1 MNKNILNY
9 IEECEAW
16 KVGIK
21 NLHWS
26 ADNMSQHELCDDI
39 ADEISNFEDLV
50 SEVEQSISGKIKL
63 NGFTPKSYKIT
74 SLKSF
79 VEDVISASQSF
90 LKELEGMGEKY
101 VGIKSEC
108 ETFIGTMQRKL
119 YLVNFTLKEE
129 LKKRLRDKI
138 NESRPKNLAN
148 TEDVEKFMGRRPKT
162 IKARI
167 NQIYR
172 IVKKYGI
179 DSRKY
184 HDESWQAIDDYYR
197 AITSLGC
204 EVELKPCGHLNNAD
218 SMESDGGYCD
228 YDPYDHMPR
237 SKQYA
242 IRIMFED
249 GMTIDGYIKCMAA
262 GTVSDPFA
270 SYDTCMV
277 LWPKQN
283 NVLEAKNMSK
293 QMRLTEAELK
303 QVVKEAAMKILSET
317 PLNYDIDNFS
327 GRWNKYPGNGY
338 DLTSGD
344 EYIDDEGY
352 LDDPYKKNEIEDA
365 LKDDE
370 WEWGKDMDLKGAE
383 NDYSWDRFEHKP
395 IAQGLDPYYK
405 VGKRAV
411 GRETDDAINMRNRQ
425 NDWSDRELRHG
436 GRVMDKY
443 VHGKYDGED
452 VGDAW
457 DDLHYESKKPM
468 KVTESELKTIVREAA
483 MQLINEYNQRMAN
496 TKGFIRSTHGH
507 GDISKRRKK
516 ATPEERAEAR
526 RRLGIPE
533 PEKVAEE
540 SIDIDPKNKGKFTAT
555 KKATGKS
562 TEELTHSKNPLTRK
576 RANFA
581 KMAKRHWKPLKESDY
596 MDDGNLESQYGKN
609 PDSMWTYGTNLNPSV
624 VDGLEPNQVRHA
636 GNGNIKNDN
645 NASWDYFDAV
655 SNGADMKM
663 RNRLDADY
671 RERTN
676 NSPFNGIRKRMDM
689 AMAFPRQT
697 PNERFKQDLDK
708 QWKDT
713 QDIEKYSRQAD
724 SRPLHRK
731 GSLNRA

>member
-9 IEECEAW
+9 IEECEGW

-50 SEVEQSISGKIKL
+50 SEIEQSISGKIKL

-79 VEDVISASQSF
+79 VEDVISASKSF
-90 LKELEGMGEKY
+90 LKKLEGMGEKY

-129 LKKRLRDKI
+129 LKKRLRDRI

-148 TEDVEKFMGRRPKT
+148 IEDVEKFMGRRPKT
-162 IKARI
+162 VKARI

-184 HDESWQAIDDYYR
+184 NDESWQAIDDYYR

-277 LWPKQN
+277 LWPKSN
-283 NVLEAKNMSK
+283 KVLEAKNMSK
-293 QMRLTEAELK
+293 QVRLTEAELK
-303 QVVKEAAMKILSET
+303 QIIKETATKILTET

-327 GRWNKYPGNGY
+327 GRWSKNMPDDYIDGESEGYFDDPNRKGDIEY
-338 DLTSGD
+338 DLDDYASEEGD
-344 EYIDDEGY
+344 TR
-352 LDDPYKKNEIEDA
+352 PM
-365 LKDDE
+365 KDI
-370 WEWGKDMDLKGAE
+370 E
-383 NDYSWDRFEHKP
+383 NDYSWGLYDVQP
-395 IAQGLDPYYK
+395 IAQSPESEYAMSPKAGVPFDVDK
-405 VGKRAV
+405 
-411 GRETDDAINMRNRQ
+411 AISMRNRG
-425 NDWSDRELRHG
+425 NNWTDRELRHG

-457 DDLHYESKKPM
+457 DDLHYESKEPM
-468 KVTESELKTIVREAA
+468 KVTESEVKELVREAA
-483 MQLINEYNQRMAN
+483 MQIINEYNQRMAN
-496 TKGFIRSTHGH
+496 TKRFVRSTHGH
-507 GDISKRRKK
+507 GDASKRRKM
-516 ATPEERAEAR
+516 ATPEERAETR

-533 PEKVAEE
+533 LEKVTEE

-713 QDIEKYSRQAD
+713 QDIAKYSRQAD

>member
-9 IEECEAW
+9 IEECEGW

-50 SEVEQSISGKIKL
+50 SEIEQSISGKIKL

-79 VEDVISASQSF
+79 VEDVISASKSF
-90 LKELEGMGEKY
+90 LKKLEGMGEKY

-129 LKKRLRDKI
+129 LKKRLRDRI

-148 TEDVEKFMGRRPKT
+148 IEDVEKFMGRRPKT

-172 IVKKYGI
+172 IVKRYGI
-179 DSRKY
+179 DSKLY
-184 HDESWQAIDDYYR
+184 HDDHWQAKDDYYR

-204 EVELKPCGHLNNAD
+204 DFEMRPCGNSNNLD
-218 SMESDGGYCD
+218 NWDDITSDGGYCD
-228 YDPYDHMPR
+228 YAEDGMPR
-237 SKQYA
+237 SKQYSVN
-242 IRIMFED
+242 IMYDD
-249 GMTIDGYIKCMAA
+249 GMNIGGYIKFMAA
-262 GTVSDPFA
+262 GTVEDPFA

-277 LWPKQN
+277 LWPKSN
-283 NVLEAKNMSK
+283 KVLEAKNMSK
-293 QMRLTEAELK
+293 QVRLTEAELK
-303 QVVKEAAMKILSET
+303 QIIKETATKILTET

-327 GRWNKYPGNGY
+327 GRWSKNMPDDYIDGESEGYFDDPNRKGDIEY
-338 DLTSGD
+338 DLDDYASEEGD
-344 EYIDDEGY
+344 TR
-352 LDDPYKKNEIEDA
+352 PM
-365 LKDDE
+365 KDI
-370 WEWGKDMDLKGAE
+370 E
-383 NDYSWDRFEHKP
+383 NDYSWGLYDVQP
-395 IAQGLDPYYK
+395 IAQSPESEYAMSPKAGVPFDVDK
-405 VGKRAV
+405 
-411 GRETDDAINMRNRQ
+411 AISMRNRG
-425 NDWSDRELRHG
+425 NYWTDRELRHG

-468 KVTESELKTIVREAA
+468 KVTESEVKELVREAA
-483 MQLINEYNQRMAN
+483 MQIINEYNQRMAN
-496 TKGFIRSTHGH
+496 TKRFVRSTHGH
-507 GDISKRRKK
+507 GDASKRRKM
-516 ATPEERAEAR
+516 ATPEERAETR

-533 PEKVAEE
+533 LEKVTEE

>member
-9 IEECEAW
+9 IEECEGW

-50 SEVEQSISGKIKL
+50 SEIEQSISGKIKL

-74 SLKSF
+74 SLNSF
-79 VEDVISASQSF
+79 VEDVISASKSF
-90 LKELEGMGEKY
+90 LKKLEGMGEKY

-129 LKKRLRDKI
+129 LKKRLRDRI

-148 TEDVEKFMGRRPKT
+148 IEDVEKFMGRRPKT

-172 IVKKYGI
+172 IVKRYGI
-179 DSRKY
+179 DSKLY
-184 HDESWQAIDDYYR
+184 HDDHWQAKDDYYR

-204 EVELKPCGHLNNAD
+204 DFEMRPCGNSNNLD
-218 SMESDGGYCD
+218 NWDDITSDGGYCD
-228 YDPYDHMPR
+228 YAEDGMPR

-242 IRIMFED
+242 VKIMYED
-249 GMTIDGYIKCMAA
+249 GMDIGGYIKFMAA
-262 GTVSDPFA
+262 GTVEDPFA

-277 LWPKQN
+277 LWPKSN
-283 NVLEAKNMSK
+283 KVLEVKNMSK
-293 QMRLTEAELK
+293 QVRLTEAELK
-303 QVVKEAAMKILSET
+303 QIIKETATKILAET

-327 GRWNKYPGNGY
+327 GRWSKNMPDDYIDGESEGYFDDPNKKGDIEY
-338 DLTSGD
+338 DLDDYASEEGD
-344 EYIDDEGY
+344 TR
-352 LDDPYKKNEIEDA
+352 PM
-365 LKDDE
+365 KDI
-370 WEWGKDMDLKGAE
+370 E
-383 NDYSWDRFEHKP
+383 NDYSWGLYDNQP
-395 IAQGLDPYYK
+395 IAQSPESEYAMSTKAGVPFDVDK
-405 VGKRAV
+405 
-411 GRETDDAINMRNRQ
+411 AISMRNRG
-425 NDWSDRELRHG
+425 NNWTDRELRHG
-436 GRVMDKY
+436 GRVMNKY

-457 DDLHYESKKPM
+457 DDLHYESKEPM
-468 KVTESELKTIVREAA
+468 KVTESEVKELVREAA
-483 MQLINEYNQRMAN
+483 MQIINEYNQRMAN
-496 TKGFIRSTHGH
+496 TKRFVRSTHGH
-507 GDISKRRKK
+507 GDASKRRKG
-516 ATPEERAEAR
+516 ATPEERAETR

-533 PEKVAEE
+533 LEKVTEE

-581 KMAKRHWKPLKESDY
+581 KMAKRGWKPLKESDY

-663 RNRLDADY
+663 RNRLDAAY
-671 RERTN
+671 KERTN
-676 NSPFNGIRKRMDM
+676 NSPFNVSRKRMDM
-689 AMAFPRQT
+689 DVAFPRQT

>member
-9 IEECEAW
+9 IEECEGW

-50 SEVEQSISGKIKL
+50 SEIEQSISGKIKL
-63 NGFTPKSYKIT
+63 NSFTPKSYKIT

-79 VEDVISASQSF
+79 VEDVISASKSF
-90 LKELEGMGEKY
+90 LKKLEGMGEKY

-129 LKKRLRDKI
+129 LKKRLRDRI

-148 TEDVEKFMGRRPKT
+148 IEDVEKFMGRRPKT
-162 IKARI
+162 VKARI

-184 HDESWQAIDDYYR
+184 NDESWQAIDDYYR

-277 LWPKQN
+277 LWPKSN
-283 NVLEAKNMSK
+283 KVLEAKNMSK
-293 QMRLTEAELK
+293 QVRLTEAELK
-303 QVVKEAAMKILSET
+303 QIIKETATKILTET

-327 GRWNKYPGNGY
+327 GRWSKNMPDDYIDGESEGYFDDPNRKGDIEY
-338 DLTSGD
+338 DLDDYASEEGD
-344 EYIDDEGY
+344 TR
-352 LDDPYKKNEIEDA
+352 PM
-365 LKDDE
+365 KDI
-370 WEWGKDMDLKGAE
+370 E
-383 NDYSWDRFEHKP
+383 NDYSWGLYDNQP
-395 IAQGLDPYYK
+395 IAQSPESGYAMSTSTKAGVPFDVDK
-405 VGKRAV
+405 
-411 GRETDDAINMRNRQ
+411 AISMRNRG
-425 NDWSDRELRHG
+425 NNWTDRELRHG

-457 DDLHYESKKPM
+457 DDLHYESKEPM
-468 KVTESELKTIVREAA
+468 KVTESEVKELVREAA
-483 MQLINEYNQRMAN
+483 MQIINEYNQRMAN
-496 TKGFIRSTHGH
+496 TKRFVRSTHGH
-507 GDISKRRKK
+507 GDASKRRKK
-516 ATPEERAEAR
+516 ATPEERAETR

-533 PEKVAEE
+533 LEKVTEE

>member
-79 VEDVISASQSF
+79 VEDVISATQSF

-129 LKKRLRDKI
+129 LKKRLRDKV

-184 HDESWQAIDDYYR
+184 HDEAWQAIDDYYR

-228 YDPYDHMPR
+228 YDPYNHMPR

-242 IRIMFED
+242 IKIMFDD
-249 GMTIDGYIKCMAA
+249 GMNIEGYIKCMAA
-262 GTVSDPFA
+262 GTVEDPFA

-283 NVLEAKNMSK
+283 KVLEAKNMSK

-303 QVVKEAAMKILSET
+303 QVVKEAAIKILSET

-327 GRWNKYPGNGY
+327 GRWNKSEPSDEELALADSAANG
-338 DLTSGD
+338 D
-344 EYIDDEGY
+344 Y
-352 LDDPYKKNEIEDA
+352 LDNPFNPPNSWD
-365 LKDDE
+365 DDE
-370 WEWGKDMDLKGAE
+370 WIDGDKDME
-383 NDYSWDRFEHKP
+383 NDYSWSLYHPMNNVGKSPVDRQHD
-395 IAQGLDPYYK
+395 IMDAAQTRRDHAAYWTDKDNERGRKLMDKWINGKRDTDELGDVDFSYDPY
-405 VGKRAV
+405 
-411 GRETDDAINMRNRQ
+411 
-425 NDWSDRELRHG
+425 
-436 GRVMDKY
+436 KY
-443 VHGKYDGED
+443 N
-452 VGDAW
+452 
-457 DDLHYESKKPM
+457 ESKNSM
-468 KVTESELKTIVREAA
+468 KVTEAELKQIVKEAA

-496 TKGFIRSTHGH
+496 TNRFVRSTHGH
-507 GDISKRRKK
+507 GDASKRRKK

-526 RRLGIPE
+526 IKLGIPE
-533 PEKVAEE
+533 PEKVEEE
-540 SIDIDPKNKGKFTAT
+540 SIEIDPKNKGKFTAT

-581 KMAKRHWKPLKESDY
+581 KMAKRHWKPLK
-596 MDDGNLESQYGKN
+596 
-609 PDSMWTYGTNLNPSV
+609 
-624 VDGLEPNQVRHA
+624 
-636 GNGNIKNDN
+636 
-645 NASWDYFDAV
+645 
-655 SNGADMKM
+655 
-663 RNRLDADY
+663 
-671 RERTN
+671 
-676 NSPFNGIRKRMDM
+676 
-689 AMAFPRQT
+689 
-697 PNERFKQDLDK
+697 
-708 QWKDT
+708 
-713 QDIEKYSRQAD
+713 
-724 SRPLHRK
+724 
-731 GSLNRA
+731 

>member
-9 IEECEAW
+9 IEECEGW

-50 SEVEQSISGKIKL
+50 SEIEQSISGKIKL

-79 VEDVISASQSF
+79 VEDVISASKSF

-101 VGIKSEC
+101 IGIKSEC

-148 TEDVEKFMGRRPKT
+148 TVDVDKFMGRRPKT
-162 IKARI
+162 VKARI

-184 HDESWQAIDDYYR
+184 HDEAWQAIDDYYR

-228 YDPYDHMPR
+228 YAEDGMPR
-237 SKQYA
+237 SKQYS
-242 IRIMFED
+242 IKIMFED
-249 GMTIDGYIKCMAA
+249 GMAIDGYIKCMAA

-293 QMRLTEAELK
+293 QVRLTEAELK
-303 QVVKEAAMKILSET
+303 QIIKETATKILTET

-327 GRWNKYPGNGY
+327 GRWSKNMPDDYIDGESEGYFDDPNRKGDIEY
-338 DLTSGD
+338 DLDDYASEEGD
-344 EYIDDEGY
+344 TR
-352 LDDPYKKNEIEDA
+352 PM
-365 LKDDE
+365 KDI
-370 WEWGKDMDLKGAE
+370 E
-383 NDYSWDRFEHKP
+383 NDYSWGLYDVQP
-395 IAQGLDPYYK
+395 IAQSPESEYAMSPKAGVPFDVDK
-405 VGKRAV
+405 
-411 GRETDDAINMRNRQ
+411 AISMRNRG
-425 NDWSDRELRHG
+425 NYWTDRELRHG

-443 VHGKYDGED
+443 VRGKYDGED

-457 DDLHYESKKPM
+457 DDLHYESKEPM
-468 KVTESELKTIVREAA
+468 KVTESEVKELVREAA
-483 MQLINEYNQRMAN
+483 MQIINEYNQRMAN
-496 TKGFIRSTHGH
+496 TKRFVRSTHGH
-507 GDISKRRKK
+507 GDASKRRKM
-516 ATPEERAEAR
+516 ATPEERAETR

-533 PEKVAEE
+533 LEKVTEE
-540 SIDIDPKNKGKFTAT
+540 SIDIDPKNKGKFTTT

-581 KMAKRHWKPLKESDY
+581 KMAKRGWKPLKKS
-596 MDDGNLESQYGKN
+596 
-609 PDSMWTYGTNLNPSV
+609 
-624 VDGLEPNQVRHA
+624 
-636 GNGNIKNDN
+636 
-645 NASWDYFDAV
+645 
-655 SNGADMKM
+655 
-663 RNRLDADY
+663 
-671 RERTN
+671 
-676 NSPFNGIRKRMDM
+676 
-689 AMAFPRQT
+689 
-697 PNERFKQDLDK
+697 
-708 QWKDT
+708 
-713 QDIEKYSRQAD
+713 
-724 SRPLHRK
+724 
-731 GSLNRA
+731 

>member
-9 IEECEAW
+9 IEECEGW

-50 SEVEQSISGKIKL
+50 SEIEQSISGKIKL

-79 VEDVISASQSF
+79 VEDVISASKSF

-101 VGIKSEC
+101 IGIKSEC

-148 TEDVEKFMGRRPKT
+148 TVDVDKFMGRRPKT
-162 IKARI
+162 VKARI

-184 HDESWQAIDDYYR
+184 HDEAWQAIDDYYR

-228 YDPYDHMPR
+228 YAEDGMPR
-237 SKQYA
+237 SKQYS
-242 IRIMFED
+242 IKIMFED
-249 GMTIDGYIKCMAA
+249 GMAIDGYIKCMAA

-293 QMRLTEAELK
+293 QVRLTEAELK
-303 QVVKEAAMKILSET
+303 QIIKETATKILTET

-327 GRWNKYPGNGY
+327 GRWSKNMPDDYIDGESEGYFDDPNRKGDIEY
-338 DLTSGD
+338 DLDDYASEEGD
-344 EYIDDEGY
+344 TR
-352 LDDPYKKNEIEDA
+352 PM
-365 LKDDE
+365 KDI
-370 WEWGKDMDLKGAE
+370 E
-383 NDYSWDRFEHKP
+383 NDYSWGLYDVQP
-395 IAQGLDPYYK
+395 IAQSPESEYAMSPKAGVPFDVDK
-405 VGKRAV
+405 
-411 GRETDDAINMRNRQ
+411 AISMRNRG
-425 NDWSDRELRHG
+425 NYWTDRELRHG

-443 VHGKYDGED
+443 VRGKYDGED

-457 DDLHYESKKPM
+457 DDLHYESKEPM
-468 KVTESELKTIVREAA
+468 KVTESEVKELVREAA
-483 MQLINEYNQRMAN
+483 MQIINEYNQRMAN
-496 TKGFIRSTHGH
+496 TKRFVRSTHGH
-507 GDISKRRKK
+507 GDASKRRKR
-516 ATPEERAEAR
+516 ATPEERAETR

-533 PEKVAEE
+533 LEKVTEE

-576 RANFA
+576 RAIFA
-581 KMAKRHWKPLKESDY
+581 QKC
-596 MDDGNLESQYGKN
+596 
-609 PDSMWTYGTNLNPSV
+609 
-624 VDGLEPNQVRHA
+624 
-636 GNGNIKNDN
+636 
-645 NASWDYFDAV
+645 
-655 SNGADMKM
+655 
-663 RNRLDADY
+663 
-671 RERTN
+671 
-676 NSPFNGIRKRMDM
+676 
-689 AMAFPRQT
+689 
-697 PNERFKQDLDK
+697 
-708 QWKDT
+708 
-713 QDIEKYSRQAD
+713 
-724 SRPLHRK
+724 
-731 GSLNRA
+731 

>member
-1 MNKNILNY
+1 MNKNILKY
-9 IEECEAW
+9 IEQCEGW

-39 ADEISNFEDLV
+39 ASEISDFEDLV

-63 NGFTPKSYKIT
+63 NGFTPKSYKIV

-79 VEDVISASQSF
+79 VEDVISASQDF
-90 LKELEGMGEKY
+90 LKELDGMGNKY
-101 VGIKSEC
+101 IGIKSEC

-129 LKKRLRDKI
+129 LKRRLRSRI
-138 NESRPKNLAN
+138 NESMPKNPMKV
-148 TEDVEKFMGRRPKT
+148 DDGGFDKFMGRRPKT

-184 HDESWQAIDDYYR
+184 HDEAWQAIDDYYR

-228 YDPYDHMPR
+228 YAEDGMPR

-242 IRIMFED
+242 IKIMFDD
-249 GMTIDGYIKCMAA
+249 GMAINGYIKCMAA

-283 NVLEAKNMSK
+283 NVLENKNMSK

-303 QVVKEAAMKILSET
+303 QVVKEAAIKILSET

-443 VHGKYDGED
+443 VNGKYDGED

-457 DDLHYESKKPM
+457 DDLHYESKEPM
-468 KVTESELKTIVREAA
+468 KVTESEVKELVRESV
-483 MQLINEYNQRMAN
+483 I
-496 TKGFIRSTHGH
+496 
-507 GDISKRRKK
+507 
-516 ATPEERAEAR
+516 
-526 RRLGIPE
+526 
-533 PEKVAEE
+533 KVLED
-540 SIDIDPKNKGKFTAT
+540 IDIDPKNKGKFTKT
-555 KKATGKS
+555 QKETGKS
-562 TEELTHSKNPLTRK
+562 TEELCHSKNPLTRK

-581 KMAKRHWKPLKESDY
+581 KMAKRHWKPLKKS
-596 MDDGNLESQYGKN
+596 
-609 PDSMWTYGTNLNPSV
+609 
-624 VDGLEPNQVRHA
+624 
-636 GNGNIKNDN
+636 
-645 NASWDYFDAV
+645 
-655 SNGADMKM
+655 
-663 RNRLDADY
+663 
-671 RERTN
+671 
-676 NSPFNGIRKRMDM
+676 
-689 AMAFPRQT
+689 
-697 PNERFKQDLDK
+697 
-708 QWKDT
+708 
-713 QDIEKYSRQAD
+713 
-724 SRPLHRK
+724 
-731 GSLNRA
+731 

>member
-39 ADEISNFEDLV
+39 ASEISDFEDLV

-184 HDESWQAIDDYYR
+184 HDEAWQAIDDYYR

-218 SMESDGGYCD
+218 SIESDGGYCD

-242 IRIMFED
+242 IKIMFDD
-249 GMTIDGYIKCMAA
+249 GMNIEGYIKCMAA
-262 GTVSDPFA
+262 GTVEDPFA

-283 NVLEAKNMSK
+283 KVLEAKNMSK

-303 QVVKEAAMKILSET
+303 QVVKEAAIKILSET

-327 GRWNKYPGNGY
+327 GRWNKNIPDDYIDGESEGYFDDPNRKGDIEY
-338 DLTSGD
+338 DLDDYASEEGD
-344 EYIDDEGY
+344 TR
-352 LDDPYKKNEIEDA
+352 PM
-365 LKDDE
+365 KDI
-370 WEWGKDMDLKGAE
+370 E
-383 NDYSWDRFEHKP
+383 NDYSWGLYDNQP
-395 IAQGLDPYYK
+395 IAQSPESEYAMSTKAGVPFDVDK
-405 VGKRAV
+405 
-411 GRETDDAINMRNRQ
+411 AISMRNRG
-425 NDWSDRELRHG
+425 NNWTDRELRHG

-457 DDLHYESKKPM
+457 DDIHYESKNPM
-468 KVTESELKTIVREAA
+468 KVTEAELKQVVKEAS
-483 MQLINEYNQRMAN
+483 MKLIKEYGKSPKANYLLNKLAARQRFRDKDPH
-496 TKGFIRSTHGH
+496 KGSRTMYYAGFH
-507 GDISKRRKK
+507 
-516 ATPEERAEAR
+516 TPEDEREYKNWAKAGE
-526 RRLGIPE
+526 LGYKDGQSEFGADYDPF
-533 PEKVAEE
+533 KDFKNE
-540 SIDIDPKNKGKFTAT
+540 SIEIKPENKGKFTAT

-581 KMAKRHWKPLKESDY
+581 KMAKRHWKPLKEGEGI
-596 MDDGNLESQYGKN
+596 DDGMEFFRSEFPDGKQGDIDYSWYMNDLNRHIDKDIDPKYSDKESRNHPY
-609 PDSMWTYGTNLNPSV
+609 S
-624 VDGLEPNQVRHA
+624 E
-636 GNGNIKNDN
+636 
-645 NASWDYFDAV
+645 YFDSSAPY
-655 SNGADMKM
+655 NMD
-663 RNRLDADY
+663 RLHTLNRLD
-671 RERTN
+671 
-676 NSPFNGIRKRMDM
+676 KRDSFGNFYPDDH
-689 AMAFPRQT
+689 AYYSDGSAFPSADFADG
-697 PNERFKQDLDK
+697 NDFY
-708 QWKDT
+708 
-713 QDIEKYSRQAD
+713 KY
-724 SRPLHRK
+724 K
-731 GSLNRA
+731 K

>member
-9 IEECEAW
+9 IEECEGW

-50 SEVEQSISGKIKL
+50 SEIEQSISGKIKL

-79 VEDVISASQSF
+79 VEDVISASKSF
-90 LKELEGMGEKY
+90 LKKLEGMGEKY

-129 LKKRLRDKI
+129 LKKRLRDRI

-148 TEDVEKFMGRRPKT
+148 IEDVEKFMGRRPKT
-162 IKARI
+162 VKARI

-184 HDESWQAIDDYYR
+184 NDESWQAIDDYYR

-277 LWPKQN
+277 LWPKSN
-283 NVLEAKNMSK
+283 KVLEAKNMSK
-293 QMRLTEAELK
+293 QVRLTEAELK
-303 QVVKEAAMKILSET
+303 QIIKETATKILTET

-327 GRWNKYPGNGY
+327 GRWSKNMPDDYIDGESEGYFDDPNRKGDIEY
-338 DLTSGD
+338 DLDDYASEEGD
-344 EYIDDEGY
+344 TR
-352 LDDPYKKNEIEDA
+352 PM
-365 LKDDE
+365 KDI
-370 WEWGKDMDLKGAE
+370 E
-383 NDYSWDRFEHKP
+383 NDYSWGLYDVQP
-395 IAQGLDPYYK
+395 IAQSPESEYAMSPKAGVPFDVDK
-405 VGKRAV
+405 
-411 GRETDDAINMRNRQ
+411 AISMRNRG
-425 NDWSDRELRHG
+425 NYWTDREIRHG

-468 KVTESELKTIVREAA
+468 KVTESEIKELVREAA
-483 MQLINEYNQRMAN
+483 MQIINEYNQRMAN
-496 TKGFIRSTHGH
+496 TKRFVRSTHGH
-507 GDISKRRKK
+507 GDASKRRKR
-516 ATPEERAEAR
+516 ATPEERAETR

-533 PEKVAEE
+533 LEKVTEE

>member
-26 ADNMSQHELCDDI
+26 ADNLSQHELCDDI

-90 LKELEGMGEKY
+90 LKELDGMGEKY

-129 LKKRLRDKI
+129 LKKRLRDRI

-184 HDESWQAIDDYYR
+184 HDEAWQAIDDYYR

-204 EVELKPCGHLNNAD
+204 EVELKPCGHLNNVD

-242 IRIMFED
+242 IKIMFDD
-249 GMTIDGYIKCMAA
+249 GMNIEGYIKCMAA
-262 GTVSDPFA
+262 GTVEDPFA

-283 NVLEAKNMSK
+283 KVLEAKNMSK

-327 GRWNKYPGNGY
+327 GRWNKNMPDDYIDGESEGYFDDPNRKSDIEY
-338 DLTSGD
+338 DLDDYASEEGD
-344 EYIDDEGY
+344 TR
-352 LDDPYKKNEIEDA
+352 PM
-365 LKDDE
+365 KDI
-370 WEWGKDMDLKGAE
+370 E
-383 NDYSWDRFEHKP
+383 NDYSWGLHDNQP
-395 IAQGLDPYYK
+395 IAQSPESEYAMSTKAGVPFDVDK
-405 VGKRAV
+405 
-411 GRETDDAINMRNRQ
+411 AISMRNRG
-425 NDWSDRELRHG
+425 NNWTDRELRHG

-443 VHGKYDGED
+443 VHGKYNGED

-496 TKGFIRSTHGH
+496 TKRFVRSTHGH
-507 GDISKRRKK
+507 GDVSKRRKK

-576 RANFA
+576 RAIFA
-581 KMAKRHWKPLKESDY
+581 QNAKKWNHKK
-596 MDDGNLESQYGKN
+596 
-609 PDSMWTYGTNLNPSV
+609 
-624 VDGLEPNQVRHA
+624 
-636 GNGNIKNDN
+636 
-645 NASWDYFDAV
+645 
-655 SNGADMKM
+655 
-663 RNRLDADY
+663 
-671 RERTN
+671 
-676 NSPFNGIRKRMDM
+676 
-689 AMAFPRQT
+689 
-697 PNERFKQDLDK
+697 
-708 QWKDT
+708 
-713 QDIEKYSRQAD
+713 
-724 SRPLHRK
+724 
-731 GSLNRA
+731 

>member
-9 IEECEAW
+9 IEECEGW

-50 SEVEQSISGKIKL
+50 SEIEQSISGKIKL

-79 VEDVISASQSF
+79 VEDVISASKSF
-90 LKELEGMGEKY
+90 LKKLEGMGEKY

-129 LKKRLRDKI
+129 LKKRLRDRI

-148 TEDVEKFMGRRPKT
+148 IEDVEKFMGRRPKT

-184 HDESWQAIDDYYR
+184 NDESWQAIDDYYR

-277 LWPKQN
+277 LWPKSN
-283 NVLEAKNMSK
+283 KVLEAKNMSK
-293 QMRLTEAELK
+293 QVRLTEAELK
-303 QVVKEAAMKILSET
+303 QIIKETATKILAET

-327 GRWNKYPGNGY
+327 GRWSKNMPDDYIDGESEGYFDDPNRKGDIEY
-338 DLTSGD
+338 DLDDYASEEGD
-344 EYIDDEGY
+344 TR
-352 LDDPYKKNEIEDA
+352 PM
-365 LKDDE
+365 KDI
-370 WEWGKDMDLKGAE
+370 E
-383 NDYSWDRFEHKP
+383 NDYSWGLYDNQP
-395 IAQGLDPYYK
+395 IAKSPESEYAMSTKAGVPFDVDK
-405 VGKRAV
+405 
-411 GRETDDAINMRNRQ
+411 AISMRNRG
-425 NDWSDRELRHG
+425 NNWTDRELRHG
-436 GRVMDKY
+436 GRVMNKY

-457 DDLHYESKKPM
+457 DDLHYESKEPM
-468 KVTESELKTIVREAA
+468 KVTESEVKELVREAA
-483 MQLINEYNQRMAN
+483 MQIINEYNQRMAN
-496 TKGFIRSTHGH
+496 TKRFVRSTHGH
-507 GDISKRRKK
+507 GDTSKRRKG
-516 ATPEERAEAR
+516 ATPEERAETR

-533 PEKVAEE
+533 LEKVTEE

>member
-9 IEECEAW
+9 IEECEGW

-50 SEVEQSISGKIKL
+50 SEIEQSISGKIKL

-79 VEDVISASQSF
+79 VEDVISASKSF
-90 LKELEGMGEKY
+90 LKKLEGMGEKY

-129 LKKRLRDKI
+129 LKKRLRDRI

-148 TEDVEKFMGRRPKT
+148 IEDVEKFMGRRPKT
-162 IKARI
+162 VKARI

-184 HDESWQAIDDYYR
+184 KDESWQAIDDYYR

-277 LWPKQN
+277 LWPKSN
-283 NVLEAKNMSK
+283 KVLEAKNMSK
-293 QMRLTEAELK
+293 QVRLTEAELK
-303 QVVKEAAMKILSET
+303 QIIKETATKILTET

-327 GRWNKYPGNGY
+327 GRWSKNMPDDYIDGESEGYFDDPNRKGDIEY
-338 DLTSGD
+338 DLDDYASEEGD
-344 EYIDDEGY
+344 TR
-352 LDDPYKKNEIEDA
+352 PM
-365 LKDDE
+365 KDI
-370 WEWGKDMDLKGAE
+370 E
-383 NDYSWDRFEHKP
+383 NDYSWGLYDVQP
-395 IAQGLDPYYK
+395 IAQSPESEYAMSPKAGVPFDVDK
-405 VGKRAV
+405 
-411 GRETDDAINMRNRQ
+411 AISMRNRG
-425 NDWSDRELRHG
+425 NNWTDRELRHG

-457 DDLHYESKKPM
+457 DDLHYESKEPM
-468 KVTESELKTIVREAA
+468 KVTESEVKELVREAA
-483 MQLINEYNQRMAN
+483 MQIINEYNQRMAN
-496 TKGFIRSTHGH
+496 TKRFVRSTHGH
-507 GDISKRRKK
+507 GDASKRRKM
-516 ATPEERAEAR
+516 ATPEERAETR

-533 PEKVAEE
+533 LEKVTEE

>member
-50 SEVEQSISGKIKL
+50 SEIEQSISGKIKL

-79 VEDVISASQSF
+79 VEDVIYSSKSF
-90 LKELEGMGEKY
+90 LKKLEGMGEKY

-129 LKKRLRDKI
+129 LKKRLRDRI
-138 NESRPKNLAN
+138 NESRPKNIAN
-148 TEDVEKFMGRRPKT
+148 IEDVEKFMGRRPKT

-172 IVKKYGI
+172 IVKRYGI
-179 DSRKY
+179 DSKLY
-184 HDESWQAIDDYYR
+184 HDDHWQAKDDYYR

-204 EVELKPCGHLNNAD
+204 DFEMRPCGNSNNLD
-218 SMESDGGYCD
+218 NWDDITSDGGYCD
-228 YDPYDHMPR
+228 YAEDGMPR

-242 IRIMFED
+242 VKIMYED
-249 GMTIDGYIKCMAA
+249 GMDIGGYIKFMAA
-262 GTVSDPFA
+262 GTVEDPFA

-277 LWPKQN
+277 LWPKSN
-283 NVLEAKNMSK
+283 KVLEVKNMSK
-293 QMRLTEAELK
+293 QVRLTEAELK
-303 QVVKEAAMKILSET
+303 QIIKEAATKILSET

-327 GRWNKYPGNGY
+327 GRWTKSEPSDEEWALADSAANG
-338 DLTSGD
+338 D
-344 EYIDDEGY
+344 Y
-352 LDDPYKKNEIEDA
+352 LDDPFHEPNSWD
-365 LKDDE
+365 DDE
-370 WEWGKDMDLKGAE
+370 WIDGDKDME
-383 NDYSWDRFEHKP
+383 NDYSWDRFENKP
-395 IAQGLDPYYK
+395 MAPGLDNSYLAGKKSIPRDIDSAIAQ
-405 VGKRAV
+405 
-411 GRETDDAINMRNRQ
+411 RNRK
-425 NDWSDRELRHG
+425 NNWSDGELRHG
-436 GRVMDKY
+436 RRMMDKW
-443 VHGKYDGED
+443 VKGQRDNEDLEDG
-452 VGDAW
+452 W
-457 DDLHYESKKPM
+457 DDIQYTHRFEGKKPV

-496 TKGFIRSTHGH
+496 TKRFVRSTHGH
-507 GDISKRRKK
+507 GDVSKRRKK

-533 PEKVAEE
+533 PEKVEEE

-576 RANFA
+576 RAIFA
-581 KMAKRHWKPLKESDY
+581 KMAKRGWKPLKESDY

-663 RNRLDADY
+663 RNRLDAAY
-671 RERTN
+671 KERTN

-697 PNERFKQDLDK
+697 PNEKFKQYLDK
-708 QWKDT
+708 QWKNT
-713 QDIEKYSRQAD
+713 QDVEKYSRQAD

>member
-9 IEECEAW
+9 IEECEGW

-50 SEVEQSISGKIKL
+50 SEIEQSISGKIKL

-79 VEDVISASQSF
+79 VEDVISASKLF
-90 LKELEGMGEKY
+90 LKKLEGMGEKY

-129 LKKRLRDKI
+129 LKKRLRDRI

-148 TEDVEKFMGRRPKT
+148 IEDVEKFMGRRPKT

-172 IVKKYGI
+172 IVKRYGI
-179 DSRKY
+179 DSKLY
-184 HDESWQAIDDYYR
+184 HDDHWQAKDDYYR

-204 EVELKPCGHLNNAD
+204 DFEMRPCGNSNNLD
-218 SMESDGGYCD
+218 NWDDITSDGGYCD
-228 YDPYDHMPR
+228 YAEDGMPR
-237 SKQYA
+237 SKQYSVK
-242 IRIMFED
+242 IMYDD
-249 GMTIDGYIKCMAA
+249 GMNIGGYIKFMAA
-262 GTVSDPFA
+262 GTVEDPFA

-277 LWPKQN
+277 LWPKSN
-283 NVLEAKNMSK
+283 KVLEAKNMSK
-293 QMRLTEAELK
+293 QVRLTEAELK
-303 QVVKEAAMKILSET
+303 QIIKETATKILTET

-327 GRWNKYPGNGY
+327 GRWSKNMPDDYIDGESEGYFDDPNRKGDIEY
-338 DLTSGD
+338 DLDDYASEEGD
-344 EYIDDEGY
+344 TR
-352 LDDPYKKNEIEDA
+352 PM
-365 LKDDE
+365 KDI
-370 WEWGKDMDLKGAE
+370 E
-383 NDYSWDRFEHKP
+383 NDYSWGLYDNQP
-395 IAQGLDPYYK
+395 IAQSPESGYAMSTSTKAGVPFDVDK
-405 VGKRAV
+405 
-411 GRETDDAINMRNRQ
+411 AISMRNRG
-425 NDWSDRELRHG
+425 NNWTDRELRHG

-457 DDLHYESKKPM
+457 DDLHYESKEPM
-468 KVTESELKTIVREAA
+468 KVTESEVKELVREAA
-483 MQLINEYNQRMAN
+483 MQIINEYNQRMAN
-496 TKGFIRSTHGH
+496 TKRFVRSTHGH
-507 GDISKRRKK
+507 GDASKRRKK
-516 ATPEERAEAR
+516 ATPEERAETR

-533 PEKVAEE
+533 LEKVTEE

>member
-50 SEVEQSISGKIKL
+50 SEIEQSISGKIKL

-79 VEDVISASQSF
+79 VEDVISSSKSF
-90 LKELEGMGEKY
+90 LKKLEGMGEKY

-148 TEDVEKFMGRRPKT
+148 TVDVDKFMGRRPKT
-162 IKARI
+162 VKARI

-184 HDESWQAIDDYYR
+184 HDEAWQAIDDYYR

-249 GMTIDGYIKCMAA
+249 GMAIDGYIKCMAA
-262 GTVSDPFA
+262 GTVNDPFA

-283 NVLEAKNMSK
+283 NVLENKNMSK

-303 QVVKEAAMKILSET
+303 QVVKEAAMQI
-317 PLNYDIDNFS
+317 
-327 GRWNKYPGNGY
+327 
-338 DLTSGD
+338 
-344 EYIDDEGY
+344 
-352 LDDPYKKNEIEDA
+352 
-365 LKDDE
+365 
-370 WEWGKDMDLKGAE
+370 
-383 NDYSWDRFEHKP
+383 
-395 IAQGLDPYYK
+395 
-405 VGKRAV
+405 
-411 GRETDDAINMRNRQ
+411 
-425 NDWSDRELRHG
+425 
-436 GRVMDKY
+436 
-443 VHGKYDGED
+443 
-452 VGDAW
+452 
-457 DDLHYESKKPM
+457 
-468 KVTESELKTIVREAA
+468 
-483 MQLINEYNQRMAN
+483 INEYTQKQAN

-507 GDISKRRKK
+507 GDISKHRKK

-576 RANFA
+576 RAIFA
-581 KMAKRHWKPLKESDY
+581 KMAKRGWKPLKESEY

-663 RNRLDADY
+663 RNRLDAAY
-671 RERTN
+671 KERTN
-676 NSPFNGIRKRMDM
+676 NSPFNVFRKRMDM
-689 AMAFPRQT
+689 DVAFPRQT